1 MNVENMRVRRYRYM
15 PVQRTLM
22 CTGKA
27 SNVQRCV
34 FTVSYTHLAASYWT
48 GTGSAGLCDA
58 GHNGG
63 DLFKEIV

>member
-22 CTGKA
+22 CTAKT

-34 FTVSYTHLAASYWT
+34 LY
-48 GTGSAGLCDA
+48 AG
-58 GHNGG
+58 
-63 DLFKEIV
+63 FMSIVTERIRKYDR